1 MACGW
6 QIGSIDSR
14 PKMDGKTLQM
24 VIAPN
29 KITAQK
35 EKAAERKAQ
44 IQQNKSTSSSI
55 TDEAGEVEE
64 EGEEDDNGDEGGDEE
79 VGTDLPS
86 EGLVGNVSGGK
97 IEVEQ
102 L

>member
-1 MACGW
+1 
-6 QIGSIDSR
+6 
-14 PKMDGKTLQM
+14 MDGKTLQM

-44 IQQNKSTSSSI
+44 IQQNKSIPSSI
-55 TDEAGEVEE
+55 TEDVGVEE
-64 EGEEDDNGDEGGDEE
+64 EGEEDHNGDDEGDDDEGE
-79 VGTDLPS
+79 TDLPS
-86 EGLVGNVSGGK
+86 EDHDAPVEKTSGDK
-97 IEVEQ
+97 IAVEQ